1 MEYKIDIIRG
11 IHPGFIVERE
21 LKRRKIRK
29 VKFASDINEFP
40 QTLTSITK
48 GKRKMNPEL
57 SIKIGQAFG
66 WEEDF
71 LMILQSSHDVK
82 VLMAKNSKKPD
93 LSKIRPVVFWDTD
106 IRKINWETQKEAV
119 IERILKRG
127 NEDEKREI
135 SKFYGIDIVNNYSD

>member
-1 MEYKIDIIRG
+1 MKDKLDIIRG
-11 IHPGFIVERE
+11 IHPGFIVDRE

-29 VKFASDINEFP
+29 VKFASDINEFA

-71 LMILQSSHDVK
+71 LMILQSCHDVK
-82 VLMAKNSKKPD
+82 VVMAKNSKKPD

-106 IRKINWETQKEAV
+106 IQKINWETQREAV
-119 IERILKRG
+119 IDRILKRG
-127 NEDEKREI
+127 NEQEKREI
-135 SKFYGIDIVNNYSD
+135 SKFYGIHLVNNHAD

>member
-82 VLMAKNSKKPD
+82 VLMDKNSKKPD

>member
-82 VLMAKNSKKPD
+82 VLMDKNSKKPD

-106 IRKINWETQKEAV
+106 IQKINWETQKEAV
-119 IERILKRG
+119 IDRILKRG
-127 NEDEKREI
+127 NEHEKREI
-135 SKFYGIDIVNNYSD
+135 SKFYGIDIVNNDSD

>member
-1 MEYKIDIIRG
+1 MKDKLDIIRG
-11 IHPGFIVERE
+11 IHPGFIVDRE

-29 VKFASDINEFP
+29 VKFASDINEFA

-57 SIKIGQAFG
+57 SIKIGKAFG

-82 VLMAKNSKKPD
+82 VVMAKNSKKPD
-93 LSKIRPVVFWDTD
+93 LSKFRSVVFWDTD
-106 IRKINWETQKEAV
+106 ILKINWETQREAV
-119 IERILKRG
+119 IDRILKRG
-127 NEDEKREI
+127 NEQEKREI
-135 SKFYGIDIVNNYSD
+135 SKFYGIHLVNNHAD